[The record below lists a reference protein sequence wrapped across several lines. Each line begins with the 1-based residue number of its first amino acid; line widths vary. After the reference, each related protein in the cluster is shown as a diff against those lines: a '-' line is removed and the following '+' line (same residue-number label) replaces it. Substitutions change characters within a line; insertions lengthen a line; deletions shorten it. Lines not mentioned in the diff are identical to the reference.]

1 MATADAGLG
10 CERLAALSR
19 EIEMSF
25 ITLHFLLE
33 TRKIQLL
40 DRVRKIK
47 ELYQKRR
54 GIDKSIEQMEVI
66 RKDTITENLIAGNKE
81 KAVSL
86 WTNKIKDMRREYKI
100 LISINIRYLCQY
112 TSRVYLHYSPH
123 WT

>member
-10 CERLAALSR
+10 CERLAALSL

-25 ITLHFLLE
+25 IALLFLLE

-54 GIDKSIEQMEVI
+54 GKYKSIEQMEVI
-66 RKDTITENLIAGNKE
+66 RKATITENLIAGNKE
-81 KAVSL
+81 KAVSCGP
-86 WTNKIKDMRREYKI
+86 
-100 LISINIRYLCQY
+100 IR
-112 TSRVYLHYSPH
+112 SRI
-123 WT
+123 